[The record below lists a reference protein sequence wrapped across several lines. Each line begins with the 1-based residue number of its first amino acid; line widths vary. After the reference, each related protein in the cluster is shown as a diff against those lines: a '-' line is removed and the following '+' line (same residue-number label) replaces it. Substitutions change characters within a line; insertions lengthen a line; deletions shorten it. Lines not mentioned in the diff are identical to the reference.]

1 MASSQ
6 RTAAY
11 DEKPPGLMAYL
22 HLAARV
28 LCACL
33 FLASASFAQQQ
44 ASPAASPPESQAIR
58 VSTELVKID
67 AIVLDKHKNFAEG
80 LEQKD
85 FRVLVDGVEQP
96 VVFFSPVDAPAQVL
110 VMVETSPAV
119 YLIHKQHL
127 IAAYALLQ
135 GLAPEDQVA
144 LVTYSQSAQALMG
157 FTTDKAALA
166 AALGQIQYTLGSSQ
180 LNFYD
185 SVSSVLDWMNSSG
198 GKKAVVLLTTG
209 LDSSPP
215 ARWDALLQK
224 LRQTDATIFPVALG
238 GSLRNYDAEK
248 SKLSKKTGKSAAS
261 NAPPEDQSAN
271 PLSFEKANEALL
283 SMAGITGGRAYFP
296 ASENDFAPM
305 YREIAAYLR
314 HQYVLGIEPAH
325 DGGYH
330 ALSVEILDANG
341 QPLTAPAKK
350 PEYQVLA
357 RQGYQAPKP

>member
-1 MASSQ
+1 MASS
-6 RTAAY
+6 RRPA
-11 DEKPPGLMAYL
+11 DCHNKPPAFKASF
-22 HLAARV
+22 HLSARV
-28 LCACL
+28 FCALL
-33 FLASASFAQQQ
+33 FLAGSSFAQQEP
-44 ASPAASPPESQAIR
+44 SSAASTPESQTIR

-67 AIVLDKHKNFAEG
+67 AIVLDKHKNFAVG
-80 LEQKD
+80 LAQKK

-96 VVFFSPVDAPAQVL
+96 VVFFTPVDAPAQVL

-127 IAAYALLQ
+127 IAAFALLQ

-144 LVTYSQSAQALMG
+144 LVTYSQSPEALMG
-157 FTTDKAALA
+157 FTTDKTALA

-185 SVSSVLDWMNSSG
+185 SVSAVLDWLASSG

-238 GSLRNYDAEK
+238 GSLRNYDAKK
-248 SKLSKKTGKSAAS
+248 SKSFKKNGKSAAPS
-261 NAPPEDQSAN
+261 APPEDQAAN
-271 PLSFEKANEALL
+271 PLSFEKANQALL
-283 SMAGITGGRAYFP
+283 SIASVTGGRAYFP
-296 ASENDFAPM
+296 ASENDFVPM

-314 HQYVLGIEPAH
+314 HQYVLGIEPVH
-325 DGGYH
+325 DGQFH
-330 ALSVEILDANG
+330 ALSVEILDG
-341 QPLTAPAKK
+341 EGKPLTAPTKK

>member
-1 MASSQ
+1 MTSA
-6 RTAAY
+6 RRPA
-11 DEKPPGLMAYL
+11 DCLNKPPGLKTSL
-22 HLAARV
+22 HLSACV
-28 LCACL
+28 LCACF
-33 FLASASFAQQQ
+33 FLAGSSFAQQQ
-44 ASPAASPPESQAIR
+44 PSPPSPSHESQAIR

-67 AIVLDKHKNFAEG
+67 AIALDKHKNFAAG
-80 LEQKD
+80 LAQKD

-96 VVFFSPVDAPAQVL
+96 VVFFTPVDAPAQVL

-135 GLAPEDQVA
+135 GLAPEEQVA

-157 FTTDKAALA
+157 FTTDKTALA
-166 AALGQIQYTLGSSQ
+166 AALSQIQYTLGSSQ

-185 SVSSVLDWMNSSG
+185 SLSAVLDWLASTG

-209 LDSSPP
+209 LDSSSP
-215 ARWDALLQK
+215 AQWDALVQRLH
-224 LRQTDATIFPVALG
+224 QTDATIFPVALG
-238 GSLRNYDAEK
+238 GSLRNYDAKK
-248 SKLSKKTGKSAAS
+248 SKSSKKTGKSAAPVS
-261 NAPPEDQSAN
+261 SPEDQPAN
-271 PLSFEKANEALL
+271 PLSFEKANQALL
-283 SMAGITGGRAYFP
+283 SIANVTGGRAYFP
-296 ASENDFAPM
+296 ASENDFVPM

-325 DGGYH
+325 DGQFH
-330 ALSVEILDANG
+330 ALSVEILDGEG

>member
-1 MASSQ
+1 MAAVRS
-6 RTAAY
+6 T
-11 DEKPPGLMAYL
+11 P
-22 HLAARV
+22 ARV
-28 LCACL
+28 SKRQGLKASLHGPAWVFCVCL

-44 ASPAASPPESQAIR
+44 NSSPASRPDGQAIR

-80 LEQKD
+80 LAQKD

-127 IAAYALLQ
+127 VAAYALLQ
-135 GLAPEDQVA
+135 GLAAEDQVA

-185 SVSSVLDWMNSSG
+185 SVSAVLDWMASSG

-209 LDSSPP
+209 LDSSPT

-224 LRQTDATIFPVALG
+224 LRQTAATIFPVALG
-238 GSLRNYDAEK
+238 GSLRNYDAKK
-248 SKLSKKTGKSAAS
+248 SKSTKKNRESAAP
-261 NAPPEDQSAN
+261 AATLEDQAAN

-283 SMAGITGGRAYFP
+283 SIAGITGGRAYFP
-296 ASENDFAPM
+296 SSENDFVPM

-325 DGGYH
+325 DGEYH
-330 ALSVEILDANG
+330 TLSVEILDG
-341 QPLTAPAKK
+341 EGRPRTAPAKK

>member
-1 MASSQ
+1 M
-6 RTAAY
+6 R
-11 DEKPPGLMAYL
+11 LL
-22 HLAARV
+22 CWCV
-28 LCACL
+28 LCAFF
-33 FLASASFAQQQ
+33 FLAGTSLAQQQ
-44 ASPAASPPESQAIR
+44 PSPPTPAPESQAIR

-67 AIVLDKHKNFAEG
+67 VIALDKHKHFATG
-80 LEQKD
+80 LAQKD

-96 VVFFSPVDAPAQVL
+96 VVFFTPVDAPAQVL

-144 LVTYSQSAQALMG
+144 LVTYSQSAQALVG
-157 FTTDKAALA
+157 FTTDKNALA

-185 SVSSVLDWMNSSG
+185 SLSAVLDWLATSG

-209 LDSSPP
+209 LDSSAP
-215 ARWDALLQK
+215 ARWDVLVQK

-238 GSLRNYDAEK
+238 GSLRNYGAKK
-248 SKLSKKTGKSAAS
+248 SKSSKKGGKSS
-261 NAPPEDQSAN
+261 APGALAEDQAEAVN

-283 SMAGITGGRAYFP
+283 SIAGITGGRAYFP
-296 ASENDFAPM
+296 AGENDFVPM

-314 HQYVLGIEPAH
+314 HQYVLGIEPRH
-325 DGGYH
+325 DGQYH
-330 ALSVEILDANG
+330 TLSVEILDGQG

-357 RQGYQAPKP
+357 RQGYQAPKN